1 MDIKGR
7 SLVRMYNL
15 ELANIAEDR
24 KSLRWGRPFMLLY
37 VIVIFNEFSVMVFGV
52 LMELVIIFFMFKL

>member
-7 SLVRMYNL
+7 SLVRMNNL

-37 VIVIFNEFSVMVFGV
+37 VIVIFNEFSVMVCGV
-52 LMELVIIFFMFKL
+52 LMELVIKFY

>member
-7 SLVRMYNL
+7 SLVRMNNL

-24 KSLRWGRPFMLLY
+24 KSLRWGRPFMLFY
-37 VIVIFNEFSVMVFGV
+37 VIVIFNEFSVMVSGG
-52 LMELVIIFFMFKL
+52 LMELVIKFY

>member
-1 MDIKGR
+1 MN
-7 SLVRMYNL
+7 NL

-24 KSLRWGRPFMLLY
+24 KSLRWGRPFMLFY

-52 LMELVIIFFMFKL
+52 LMERVIKFY

>member
-7 SLVRMYNL
+7 SLVRMNNL

-52 LMELVIIFFMFKL
+52 LMELVIKFY

>member
-7 SLVRMYNL
+7 SLVRMNNL

-24 KSLRWGRPFMLLY
+24 KSLRWGRTFMLLY

-52 LMELVIIFFMFKL
+52 LMELVIKFY

>member
-7 SLVRMYNL
+7 SLVRMNNL

-37 VIVIFNEFSVMVFGV
+37 VIVIFDEFSVMVFGV
-52 LMELVIIFFMFKL
+52 LMELVIKFY

>member
-7 SLVRMYNL
+7 SLVRMNNL

-37 VIVIFNEFSVMVFGV
+37 VIVIFNEVSVMVFGV
-52 LMELVIIFFMFKL
+52 LMELVIKFY

>member
-7 SLVRMYNL
+7 SLVRMNNL

-37 VIVIFNEFSVMVFGV
+37 VIVIFNELSVMVVGV
-52 LMELVIIFFMFKL
+52 LMELVIKFY

>member
-7 SLVRMYNL
+7 PLVRMNNL

-37 VIVIFNEFSVMVFGV
+37 VIVIFNEFSVMVFGG
-52 LMELVIIFFMFKL
+52 LMELVIKFY

>member
-7 SLVRMYNL
+7 SLVRMNNL

-24 KSLRWGRPFMLLY
+24 KSLSWGRPFMLLY

-52 LMELVIIFFMFKL
+52 LMELVIKFY

>member
-7 SLVRMYNL
+7 SLVRMNNL

-24 KSLRWGRPFMLLY
+24 KSLRWGRPLMFFY
-37 VIVIFNEFSVMVFGV
+37 VIVIFNEFSVMVFGG
-52 LMELVIIFFMFKL
+52 LMELVIKFH

>member
-7 SLVRMYNL
+7 SLVRMNNL

-24 KSLRWGRPFMLLY
+24 KSLRWGRPFMLFY

-52 LMELVIIFFMFKL
+52 LMERVIKFY

>member
-1 MDIKGR
+1 MN
-7 SLVRMYNL
+7 NL
-15 ELANIAEDR
+15 ELENIAEDR

>member
-7 SLVRMYNL
+7 SLVRMNNL

-24 KSLRWGRPFMLLY
+24 KSLRWGRPFMLFY
-37 VIVIFNEFSVMVFGV
+37 VIVIFNEFSVMVFGG
-52 LMELVIIFFMFKL
+52 LMELVIKFY